1 MRAVLYV
8 FILVAFVS
16 CVQQEI
22 SRDHVTETE
31 IDEVNHEE
39 LIEADSTL
47 LLAIRDT
54 LFKADLVPISEVD
67 GRIIIDLR
75 YATENNFM
83 GRQLYDT
90 LQEAFLQFEV
100 LERLVKC
107 QDYLDSLKPGYRL
120 KVFDAVRPVQVQSE
134 MWNALD
140 TVPPLNRGKYVS
152 NPALGSVHNFGAA
165 VDITICD
172 ENGEELD
179 MGAGYDDFRPI
190 AFPSKEAHFLKSGEL
205 SRAQYEN
212 RRLLR
217 SVMRSQRFSNI
228 PSEWWHFNAFSRK
241 TAERKYRLLYNE
253 SGKTIKWHTI
263 PPPTEDSVVRSLD
276 TISDNTVIQ

>member
-8 FILVAFVS
+8 FILIAFVS

-31 IDEVNHEE
+31 INEVNHEE
-39 LIEADSTL
+39 VIEADSTL

-75 YATENNFM
+75 YATENNFI

-152 NPALGSVHNFGAA
+152 NPAFGSVHNFGAA

-205 SRAQYEN
+205 SSAQYEN

-217 SVMRSQRFSNI
+217 SVMKSQRFSNI
-228 PSEWWHFNAFSRK
+228 PSEWWHFNAFSRN

-263 PPPTEDSVVRSLD
+263 PPPTENSVVRSLD
-276 TISDNTVIQ
+276 TISDDNVTQ

>member
-1 MRAVLYV
+1 MRVLL
-8 FILVAFVS
+8 FALLLTGFAN
-16 CVQQEI
+16 CVQQEKSTDLVRVEDDEYSI
-22 SRDHVTETE
+22 VESRDDH
-31 IDEVNHEE
+31 
-39 LIEADSTL
+39 DSTL
-47 LLAIRDT
+47 ILAIRDT
-54 LFKADLVPISEVD
+54 LFKSGLVPINLVD
-67 GRIIIDLR
+67 KRIIVDLR

-90 LQEAFLQFEV
+90 LQEAFLQLEV

-107 QDYLDSLKPGYRL
+107 QNYLDSIKPGYRL
-120 KVFDAVRPVQVQSE
+120 KVFDAVRPVQVQAE
-134 MWNALD
+134 MWEALD

-172 ENGEELD
+172 ENGDELD

-205 SRAQYEN
+205 SKAQYEN

-241 TAERKYRLLYNE
+241 TAERKYHLLYNE
-253 SGKTIKWHTI
+253 SGKTIKWLTI
-263 PPPTEDSVVRSLD
+263 PPPKEDSVVSLLD
-276 TISDNTVIQ
+276 TISDSNVHQ

>member
-1 MRAVLYV
+1 MRTVLYV
-8 FILVAFVS
+8 FVIVTFTS

-22 SRDHVTETE
+22 STDHVTETE
-31 IDEVNHEE
+31 IEDVNHEE
-39 LIEADSTL
+39 LIVEDSTIL
-47 LLAIRDT
+47 FSTRDT
-54 LFKADLVPISEVD
+54 LVKAGLVPISKVD
-67 GRIIIDLR
+67 SRIIVDLR

-90 LQEAFLQFEV
+90 LQEAFLQLEV

-134 MWNALD
+134 MWFALD

-172 ENGEELD
+172 EIGNELD

-205 SRAQYEN
+205 SKVQYEN

-241 TAERKYRLLYNE
+241 VAEKKYRLLYNE
-253 SGKTIKWHTI
+253 SGKTIKWRTI
-263 PPPTEDSVVRSLD
+263 PSPVEDSVVRSLD
-276 TISDNTVIQ
+276 TISDNIVTQ